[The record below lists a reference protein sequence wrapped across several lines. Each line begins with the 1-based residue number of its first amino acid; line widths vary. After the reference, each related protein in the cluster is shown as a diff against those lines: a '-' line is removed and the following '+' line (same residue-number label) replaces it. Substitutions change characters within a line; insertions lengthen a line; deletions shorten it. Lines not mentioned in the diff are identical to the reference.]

1 MYEETGPFDQKLG
14 ENTNNS
20 RNTGDPGIRVS
31 KDFMMIMVRN
41 IEKKGTKE
49 V

>member
-31 KDFMMIMVRN
+31 RQRLYDDY
-41 IEKKGTKE
+41 G
-49 V
+49 